1 MSSDTPSIDWGSDD
15 AGFEGEQG
23 PAAPG
28 DAGPHAEEYDHNERP
43 RRVQMNV
50 KIADE
55 VKQAFKDQVEADNRE
70 MQFVVED
77 LLRLYV
83 RDRNS

>member
-1 MSSDTPSIDWGSDD
+1 MPEDKPSFDWESDADFDEPEDGPSMEDVGEYADD
-15 AGFEGEQG
+15 
-23 PAAPG
+23 
-28 DAGPHAEEYDHNERP
+28 YDHNERP

-55 VKQAFKDQVEADNRE
+55 VKQRFKEQVESENLE

-77 LLRLYV
+77 LLRLFLK
-83 RDRNS
+83 DRKS

>member
-1 MSSDTPSIDWGSDD
+1 MSDKPKIDWDTGD
-15 AGFEGEQG
+15 AGFE
-23 PAAPG
+23 
-28 DAGPHAEEYDHNERP
+28 DAEEGPDSIEEAGTYAENYDHSERP

-55 VKQAFKDQVEADNRE
+55 VKQAFKEQVKADNRE

-77 LLRLYV
+77 LLRLYI
-83 RDRNS
+83 RQNS